1 MNEGWREGRLGRLL
15 LAVAVCRVRR
25 HTNYMADL
33 RRRVLERRDVAV
45 QVDMVA
51 QLYG

>member
-1 MNEGWREGRLGRLL
+1 MREGSEDSF
-15 LAVAVCRVRR
+15 LAVAVCR